1 MPKKTYVYSPYAR
14 DAAELLGRMIRAA
27 RLERNMTTTELAE
40 RAGASRP
47 LISRAEKGDMGVA
60 MGTMFELASILGIPL
75 FEADPE
81 RLAQRL
87 QAEKRTGALLR
98 KRAFVAS
105 QRQVD
110 DDF

>member
-1 MPKKTYVYSPYAR
+1 MPKKTRSYSPYAR
-14 DAAELLGRMIRAA
+14 DAAELLGRMIRTA
-27 RLERNMTTTELAE
+27 RLERNMTAGELAE
-40 RAGASRP
+40 RAGVSRP
-47 LISRAEKGDMGVA
+47 LLSRAEKGDMGVS

-75 FEADPE
+75 FEPDTE
-81 RLAQRL
+81 RLTMRL
-87 QAEKRTGALLR
+87 EAERRAGALLR